1 MYSDG
6 SNGRCAVSVLVSYF
20 GWNGRD
26 DYNAISGL
34 FTALAELKH
43 AGIDEDLLINLNNS
57 GYSFDEIANYL
68 DEIDNMPFIVS
79 C

>member
-1 MYSDG
+1 
-6 SNGRCAVSVLVSYF
+6 
-20 GWNGRD
+20 
-26 DYNAISGL
+26 
-34 FTALAELKH
+34 
-43 AGIDEDLLINLNNS
+43 LNNS